1 MSLDPRLLRS
11 FVILAEELHFG
22 RAAQRLSIAQP
33 ALSQQIKRLE
43 LQLGVELFE
52 RSRNHVEL
60 SEAGAEML
68 SAARSAVESADVV
81 DEIAASFAHG
91 ERGELRFGLSPG
103 VHYIARTLLAELGK
117 RMPDVHVR
125 ARQDSSGA
133 LAHGLANGELDVA
146 IGFCAEPGDEIDL
159 EPLVDERA
167 VLAVAEDHPLAGRER
182 IPLPELRGELI
193 ALVDARD
200 GPGYNRAVVE
210 LCRGAGFEPR
220 TVEDPSGPM
229 AWEAV
234 VRSGGAV
241 GLTARCAAVSSARGV
256 RLLDLI
262 PERRF
267 PVQLMRAAVERPVA
281 RAFSELAREWAQTVT
296 PSASATLGS
305 ASDGTMS
312 EAPSSVW
319 SSK

>member
-11 FVILAEELHFG
+11 FVILADELHFG

-60 SEAGAEML
+60 TAAGGEML
-68 SAARSAVESADVV
+68 PHARSAVEAAAVV
-81 DEIAASFAHG
+81 DEIGSAFAHG
-91 ERGELRFGLSPG
+91 ERGELRLGLSPG

-117 RMPDVHVR
+117 RMPDVDVR
-125 ARQDSSGA
+125 ALQDSSGA
-133 LAHGLANGELDVA
+133 LAEGLARGELDVA
-146 IGFCAEPGDEIDL
+146 IGFCAEPADGIEL
-159 EPLVDERA
+159 EHLVDEPA
-167 VLAVAEDHPLAGRER
+167 VLAVAEGHPLADRDR
-182 IPLPELRGELI
+182 IPLSELRGERI

-210 LCRGAGFEPR
+210 LCRAAGFEPS

-229 AWEAV
+229 AWETA
-234 VRSGGAV
+234 VRSGEAV

-256 RLLDLI
+256 RLVELT

-267 PVQLMRAAVERPVA
+267 QVQLLRAAVERPVA
-281 RAFSELAREWAQTVT
+281 RTFSELAR
-296 PSASATLGS
+296 ATILSGRG
-305 ASDGTMS
+305 AVHAHGRRQRD
-312 EAPSSVW
+312 P
-319 SSK
+319 

>member
-33 ALSQQIKRLE
+33 ALSQQTKRLE

-60 SEAGAEML
+60 TEAGAEML
-68 SAARSAVESADVV
+68 AAARSAVESADVMN
-81 DEIAASFAHG
+81 EIAASFAHG
-91 ERGELRFGLSPG
+91 KRGELRLGLSPG

-117 RMPDVHVR
+117 RMPDVRVR
-125 ARQDSSGA
+125 ARHDSSGA
-133 LAHGLANGELDVA
+133 LAHGLAGGELDLA
-146 IGFCAEPGDEIDL
+146 IGFCAEPADEIEL
-159 EPLVDERA
+159 ERLVDERA
-167 VLAVAEDHPLAGRER
+167 VLAVAEDHALAGQAR
-182 IPLPELRGELI
+182 IRLPELRGELI

-229 AWEAV
+229 AWETA
-234 VRSGGAV
+234 VRSEGAV

-256 RLLDLI
+256 RLVDLV

-281 RAFSELAREWAQTVT
+281 RAFSELAREWAQSAT
-296 PSASATLGS
+296 PSASATRGS
-305 ASDGTMS
+305 ASDGAMS

>member
-11 FVILAEELHFG
+11 FVVLADELHFG

-43 LQLGVELFE
+43 LQLGVELFG

-60 SEAGAEML
+60 TEAGREML
-68 SAARSAVESADVV
+68 APARSAVESAAVV
-81 DEIAASFAHG
+81 DEIASAFAHG
-91 ERGELRFGLSPG
+91 ERGELRLGLSPG

-117 RMPDVHVR
+117 RMPDVRVR
-125 ARQDSSGA
+125 ALQDSSGA
-133 LAHGLANGELDVA
+133 LAQGLARGELDLA
-146 IGFCAEPGDEIDL
+146 IGFCAEPAEGIEL
-159 EPLVDERA
+159 EQLAAEPA
-167 VLAVAEDHPLAGRER
+167 VPAVAEGHRLAGRDR
-182 IPLPELRGELI
+182 IALPELRDERI

-200 GPGYNRAVVE
+200 GPGYNRAVVD
-210 LCRGAGFEPR
+210 LCRAAGFEPR

-229 AWEAV
+229 AWETA
-234 VRSGGAV
+234 VRSGEAV

-256 RLLDLI
+256 RLVGLT

-267 PVQLMRAAVERPVA
+267 PVQLLRAAVERPVA
-281 RAFSELAREWAQTVT
+281 RTFSELAREWAQART
-296 PSASATLGS
+296 PSASATRGS
-305 ASDGTMS
+305 ASEGAMS